1 MPDTIQFKNGN
12 QIINRYTAN
21 GVKQRADYYT
31 ALTQELLPIGGV
43 CQWVNRPSDVVHT
56 RTDYS
61 GNIEYETGQSGVTTL
76 SRVHNPEGYR
86 GSDGMYYFY
95 IKDYQG
101 NICSVWRWDNTYVQT
116 TQYYADGLPKNTS
129 TNAAVQPY
137 KYNGKEFITMHGLDT
152 YDYGAR
158 GYYPALGRFTSVDP
172 LAEKR
177 YWESPYSYCGNNPIN
192 RVDPTGMIW
201 SDQEAANAY
210 KEREKERVLSLE
222 KASQLISEALNSDKY
237 TKEQKDGF
245 QKAISGIADRIVD
258 LSQSINDIDQL
269 GKDQE
274 YTYVINDKQGGN
286 TGNVTKRDDGKIS
299 INAPTTGLF
308 FHEIKH
314 VCQSLDSKEL
324 KFVKGELQNA
334 GTTTESMGDN
344 EVKAYQAQFSFNGY
358 MPGRKGLY
366 SPKEITFDLV
376 GSMLDTQGKLLYP
389 YMNQSK

>member
-21 GVKQRADYYT
+21 GVKQRVDYYT

-61 GNIEYETGQSGVTTL
+61 GNIEYETDQSGVTTL

-137 KYNGKEFITMHGLDT
+137 KYNGNEFITMHGLDT

-172 LAEKR
+172 LAEK
-177 YWESPYSYCGNNPIN
+177 YYSISPYVYCAGNPI
-192 RVDPTGMIW
+192 RFIDPDGREL
-201 SDQEAANAY
+201 DDV
-210 KEREKERVLSLE
+210 KEIGEKLTKLSLKADE
-222 KASQLISEALNSDKY
+222 KSRKLVSNL
-237 TKEQKDGF
+237 
-245 QKAISGIADRIVD
+245 
-258 LSQSINDIDQL
+258 
-269 GKDQE
+269 
-274 YTYVINDKQGGN
+274 GGN
-286 TGNVTKRDDGKIS
+286 
-299 INAPTTGLF
+299 
-308 FHEIKH
+308 
-314 VCQSLDSKEL
+314 
-324 KFVKGELQNA
+324 
-334 GTTTESMGDN
+334 
-344 EVKAYQAQFSFNGY
+344 
-358 MPGRKGLY
+358 
-366 SPKEITFDLV
+366 
-376 GSMLDTQGKLLYP
+376 LLYP
-389 YMNQSK
+389 RKANFHTI